1 MSHSAHAVLFATEVN
16 FPGAQTSQVGW
27 PLLAA
32 NDPGRQ
38 NVRSVEPVAHAEPAG
53 HSVHCAADDRLAL
66 FEYDPF
72 LHGSSAGEPFGQ

>member
-1 MSHSAHAVLFATEVN
+1 MLFARQCA
-16 FPGAQTSQVGW
+16 GQTSHVDW

-38 NVRSVEPVAHAEPAG
+38 SVWSVEPVAHAEPAG
-53 HSVHCAADDRLAL
+53 HSVHWVADSRFVR

-72 LHGSSAGEPFGQ
+72 LHGSSAGEPPGQ